1 MKNLPTSMKEPMKV
15 RPVSMKTPTVSM
27 KALLE
32 TVIQSPTSHLV
43 DSVTVTQELT
53 WGGH

>member
-15 RPVSMKTPTVSM
+15 RPFSMKTPRVSM

-32 TVIQSPTSHLV
+32 TVIQSLRSRLTIPL
-43 DSVTVTQELT
+43 SVR
-53 WGGH
+53 